1 MKIVV
6 LVKQVPDTWGPRSLD
21 LETGRVDRVLGEN
34 VIDEINERALEI
46 ALVQQDT
53 RAAEVVVL
61 TMGPD
66 SANDAIRKSLAMG
79 ADSAIHIQDDLLAG
93 SDYIRTAGVIAAALE
108 KVGCDLVIAGDKST
122 DGGGGVLPAM
132 ISEILEIPHLTHL
145 DSVTID
151 EAKVVGERGTPM
163 GSIRVSAALPAIIS
177 VTERSAEPRYP
188 TIRGIM
194 KAKKKPVV
202 SEDLSSIS
210 LSTVRSEASET
221 SSKVLSVD
229 VRPERVAGLKII
241 DEGDAGVKL
250 ADYLVNNRLI

>member
-93 SDYIRTAGVIAAALE
+93 ADYVRTAGVLAAALE
-108 KVGCDLVIAGDKST
+108 KVGFDLVIAG
-122 DGGGGVLPAM
+122 
-132 ISEILEIPHLTHL
+132 
-145 DSVTID
+145 
-151 EAKVVGERGTPM
+151 AKPE
-163 GSIRVSAALPAIIS
+163 VSKLCPEFRELS
-177 VTERSAEPRYP
+177 KLSPEFEPGR
-188 TIRGIM
+188 
-194 KAKKKPVV
+194 
-202 SEDLSSIS
+202 
-210 LSTVRSEASET
+210 
-221 SSKVLSVD
+221 
-229 VRPERVAGLKII
+229 
-241 DEGDAGVKL
+241 
-250 ADYLVNNRLI
+250 